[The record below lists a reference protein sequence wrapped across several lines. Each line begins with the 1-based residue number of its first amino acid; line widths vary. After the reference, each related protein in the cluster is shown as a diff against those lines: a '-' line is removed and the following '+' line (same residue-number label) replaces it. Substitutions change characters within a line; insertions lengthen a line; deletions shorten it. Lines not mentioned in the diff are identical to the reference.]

1 MSGDMRA
8 AGLPAA
14 RSALLVMDV
23 QHGIAERGDNSEI
36 LGRLASATAAARA
49 SGMRVIFVKIGFR
62 DGYPEISR
70 DNPMFSRIVRSG
82 GFIEGRTSEIHPAV
96 APRPGDIVITKRRV
110 SAFASTDLDA
120 VLRVNGIDSL
130 VLSGM
135 STSGVV
141 LSTMRAAADLDFDL
155 TVLSDGCADNDTEC
169 HRVLM
174 ERIFPRQ
181 ASVVTV
187 EQWIAALGGSG
198 ETG

>member
-1 MSGDMRA
+1 
-8 AGLPAA
+8 
-14 RSALLVMDV
+14 
-23 QHGIAERGDNSEI
+23 
-36 LGRLASATAAARA
+36 
-49 SGMRVIFVKIGFR
+49 MRVIFVKIGFR